1 MDIIASSSIYLGI
14 IIVVVTILSQAIK
27 IVREY
32 ERGVIFRLGR
42 IVGAKGPGLIIL
54 IPIVDRMVKVSL
66 RTINMDV
73 PAQEIITSDTVPIK
87 VNAVIY
93 FRVIDPI
100 KAVISVENYIS
111 ATSQI
116 AQTTL
121 RSVLGERDLDT
132 FLRQR
137 EKINQT
143 LQQIVDQQTDPW
155 GIKVSTVE
163 TKDVEL
169 PENMRRAMAKQAESE
184 RERRAKVIHAEGEF
198 QASEKL
204 VQAAEKMSAQPL
216 ALQLRYLQTL
226 GVIAADKNTTTVFP
240 FPIELVKP
248 FLDAYNEHQKST
260 SSTSNKKGGTK

>member
-1 MDIIASSSIYLGI
+1 MDIITSSSLYLGI
-14 IIVVVTILSQAIK
+14 LIVIVVILSQAIK
-27 IVREY
+27 IVKEY
-32 ERGVIFRLGR
+32 ERGVVFRLGR

-54 IPIVDRMVKVSL
+54 IPIIDRMVKVSL

-73 PAQEIITSDTVPIK
+73 PAQEVITSDTVPIK

-93 FRVIDPI
+93 FRVIDPV

-132 FLRQR
+132 FLSKR
-137 EKINQT
+137 EKVNQT
-143 LQQIVDQQTDPW
+143 LQQIVDEQTDPW

-169 PENMRRAMAKQAESE
+169 PENMRRAMAKQAEAE

-204 VQAAEKMSAQPL
+204 VQAAEKMSSQPL

-226 GVIAADKNTTTVFP
+226 GVIAADKNTTTIFP
-240 FPIELVKP
+240 FPMELVKP
-248 FLDAYNEHQKST
+248 FLDVYGKQQKS
-260 SSTSNKKGGTK
+260 SSTPEEETK

>member
-260 SSTSNKKGGTK
+260 SSPSDKKGGTK

>member
-1 MDIIASSSIYLGI
+1 MDIITSSSLYLGI
-14 IIVVVTILSQAIK
+14 LIVIVIILSQAIK
-27 IVREY
+27 IVKEY

-54 IPIVDRMVKVSL
+54 IPIIDRMVKVSL

-73 PAQEIITSDTVPIK
+73 PAQEVITSDTVPIK

-93 FRVIDPI
+93 FRVIDPV

-132 FLRQR
+132 FLSKR
-137 EKINQT
+137 EKVNQT
-143 LQQIVDQQTDPW
+143 LQQIVDEQTDPW

-169 PENMRRAMAKQAESE
+169 PENMRRAMAKQAEAE

-204 VQAAEKMSAQPL
+204 VQAAEKMSSQPL

-226 GVIAADKNTTTVFP
+226 GVIAADKNTTTIFP
-240 FPIELVKP
+240 FPKELVKP
-248 FLDAYNEHQKST
+248 FLDFYNKQQKS
-260 SSTSNKKGGTK
+260 SSTSEGETK

>member
-1 MDIIASSSIYLGI
+1 MDIITSSGLYLGI
-14 IIVVVTILSQAIK
+14 LFVIVIILSQAIK
-27 IVREY
+27 IVNEY

-42 IVGAKGPGLIIL
+42 VVGAKGPGLILL

-73 PAQEIITSDTVPIK
+73 PAQEVITSDTVPIK

-93 FRVIDPI
+93 FRVVDPI
-100 KAVISVENYIS
+100 KAVISVENYIT

-132 FLRQR
+132 FLSQR

-143 LQQIVDQQTDPW
+143 LQQIVDEQTDPW
-155 GIKVSTVE
+155 GIKVTTVE

-204 VQAAEKMSAQPL
+204 VQAAEKMSSQPL

-240 FPIELVKP
+240 FPMDLIKP
-248 FLDAYNEHQKST
+248 FLDIYNKHEQ
-260 SSTSNKKGGTK
+260 SSPATEKK

>member
-1 MDIIASSSIYLGI
+1 MDIITSSSLYLGI
-14 IIVVVTILSQAIK
+14 LIVIVIILSQAIR
-27 IVREY
+27 IVKEY

-42 IVGAKGPGLIIL
+42 VVGAKGPGLIIL

-73 PAQEIITSDTVPIK
+73 PAQEVITSDTVPIK

-100 KAVISVENYIS
+100 KAVISVENYVS

-132 FLRQR
+132 FLSQR

-143 LQQIVDQQTDPW
+143 LQQIVDEQTDPW
-155 GIKVSTVE
+155 GIKVTTVE

-184 RERRAKVIHAEGEF
+184 RERRAKLIHAEGEF

-204 VQAAEKMSAQPL
+204 VQAAEKMSSQPL
-216 ALQLRYLQTL
+216 SLQLRYLQTL

-240 FPIELVKP
+240 FPMELVKP
-248 FLDAYNEHQKST
+248 FLELYNREQESQAKPVG
-260 SSTSNKKGGTK
+260 KKK

>member
-1 MDIIASSSIYLGI
+1 MDIITSSSLYLGI
-14 IIVVVTILSQAIK
+14 LIVVIIILSQAIK
-27 IVREY
+27 IVKEY
-32 ERGVIFRLGR
+32 ERGVVFRLGR

-54 IPIVDRMVKVSL
+54 IPIIDRMVKVSL

-73 PAQEIITSDTVPIK
+73 PAQEVISSDTVPIK

-93 FRVIDPI
+93 FRVIDPV

-132 FLRQR
+132 FLSQR

-143 LQQIVDQQTDPW
+143 LQQIVDEQTDPW

-204 VQAAEKMSAQPL
+204 VQAAERMSSQPL

-240 FPIELVKP
+240 FPMDLVKP
-248 FLDAYNEHQKST
+248 FLEYFTKQQKSD
-260 SSTSNKKGGTK
+260 STTDKNS

>member
-1 MDIIASSSIYLGI
+1 MDIITSSSLYLGI
-14 IIVVVTILSQAIK
+14 LIVIVIILSQAIK
-27 IVREY
+27 IVKEY

-54 IPIVDRMVKVSL
+54 IPIIDRMVKVSL

-73 PAQEIITSDTVPIK
+73 PAQEVITSDTVPIK

-93 FRVIDPI
+93 FRVIDPV

-132 FLRQR
+132 FLSKR
-137 EKINQT
+137 EKVNQT
-143 LQQIVDQQTDPW
+143 LQQIVDEQTDPW
-155 GIKVSTVE
+155 GIKVSTVG

-169 PENMRRAMAKQAESE
+169 PENMRRAMAKQAEAE
-184 RERRAKVIHAEGEF
+184 RERSAKVIHAEGEF

-204 VQAAEKMSAQPL
+204 VQAAEKMSSQPL

-226 GVIAADKNTTTVFP
+226 GVIAADKNTTTIFP
-240 FPIELVKP
+240 FPMELVKP
-248 FLDAYNEHQKST
+248 FLDVYNTQQKS
-260 SSTSNKKGGTK
+260 SSAPEEGTKQ

>member
-1 MDIIASSSIYLGI
+1 MDIITSSGLYLGI
-14 IIVVVTILSQAIK
+14 LFVIVIILSQAIK
-27 IVREY
+27 IVNEY

-42 IVGAKGPGLIIL
+42 VVGAKGPGLILL

-73 PAQEIITSDTVPIK
+73 PAQEVITSDTVPIK

-93 FRVIDPI
+93 FRVVDPI
-100 KAVISVENYIS
+100 KAVISVENYIT

-132 FLRQR
+132 FLSQR

-143 LQQIVDQQTDPW
+143 LQQIVDEQTDPW
-155 GIKVSTVE
+155 GIKVTTVE

-204 VQAAEKMSAQPL
+204 VQAAEKMSSQPL

-240 FPIELVKP
+240 FPMDLIKP
-248 FLDAYNEHQKST
+248 FLDIYNKQEQ
-260 SSTSNKKGGTK
+260 SSPATEKK

>member
-1 MDIIASSSIYLGI
+1 MDIITSSSIYLGI
-14 IIVVVTILSQAIK
+14 LIVIIIILSQAIK
-27 IVREY
+27 IVKEY

-42 IVGAKGPGLIIL
+42 VVGAKGPGLIIL
-54 IPIVDRMVKVSL
+54 IPIIDRMIKVSL

-73 PAQEIITSDTVPIK
+73 PAQEVITSDTVPIK

-93 FRVIDPI
+93 FRVVDPV
-100 KAVISVENYIS
+100 KAIISVENYIT

-132 FLRQR
+132 FLSQR

-143 LQQIVDQQTDPW
+143 LQQIVDESTDPW

-169 PENMRRAMAKQAESE
+169 PENMRRAMAKQAEAE

-204 VQAAEKMSAQPL
+204 VQAAEKMSSQPL

-226 GVIAADKNTTTVFP
+226 GIIAADKNTTTVFP
-240 FPIELVKP
+240 FPIDLVKP
-248 FLDAYNEHQKST
+248 FLDVYNKHQEST
-260 SSTSNKKGGTK
+260 TKPEKKKE

>member
-1 MDIIASSSIYLGI
+1 MNLISSTSLYIGMI
-14 IIVVVTILSQAIK
+14 IIILIILSQAIR

-42 IVGAKGPGLIIL
+42 VVGAKGPGLIVI
-54 IPIVDRMVKVSL
+54 IPIVDQMVKVSL
-66 RTINMDV
+66 RTINLDV
-73 PAQEIITSDTVPIK
+73 PAQEVITRDTVPIK

-93 FRVIDPI
+93 FRVIDPV

-132 FLRQR
+132 FLSQR

-143 LQQIVDQQTDPW
+143 LQQIVDEQTDPW
-155 GIKVSTVE
+155 GIKVTAVE
-163 TKDVEL
+163 TKEVEL
-169 PENMRRAMAKQAESE
+169 PENMRRAMAKQAEAE

-198 QASEKL
+198 QAAEKL
-204 VQAAEKMSAQPL
+204 VQAAEKMSTQPL
-216 ALQLRYLQTL
+216 SLQLRYLQTL
-226 GVIAADKNTTTVFP
+226 STIAADKNTTTIFP
-240 FPIELVKP
+240 FPMEFVKP
-248 FLDAYNEHQKST
+248 LLDFYEKQKEY
-260 SSTSNKKGGTK
+260 SSKPEEKPQK

>member
-1 MDIIASSSIYLGI
+1 MNVITSLSLYLGI
-14 IIVVVTILSQAIK
+14 LIVIVIILSQAIR
-27 IVREY
+27 IVKEY
-32 ERGVIFRLGR
+32 ERGVVFRLGR
-42 IVGAKGPGLIIL
+42 VVGAKGPGLIIL
-54 IPIVDRMVKVSL
+54 IPIIDRMVKVSL

-73 PAQEIITSDTVPIK
+73 PAQEVITSDTVPIK

-93 FRVIDPI
+93 FRVIDPV
-100 KAVISVENYIS
+100 KAIISVENYIT

-132 FLRQR
+132 FLSQR

-143 LQQIVDQQTDPW
+143 LQQIVDEQTDPW
-155 GIKVSTVE
+155 GIKVTTVE

-204 VQAAEKMSAQPL
+204 VQAAERMSTQPL

-226 GVIAADKNTTTVFP
+226 GIIAADKNTTTVFP
-240 FPIELVKP
+240 FPMDLVKP
-248 FLDAYNEHQKST
+248 FLDIFNRHQEST
-260 SSTSNKKGGTK
+260 AKPEGKKK

>member
-1 MDIIASSSIYLGI
+1 MDTIASSSIYLGI
-14 IIVVVTILSQAIK
+14 IIVVVIILSQAIK
-27 IVREY
+27 IVKEY

-42 IVGAKGPGLIIL
+42 VVGAKGPGLIIL

-93 FRVIDPI
+93 FRVIEPI

-204 VQAAEKMSAQPL
+204 VQAAERMSAQPL

-240 FPIELVKP
+240 FPMELVKP
-248 FLDAYNEHQKST
+248 FLEIYNKQQQSS
-260 SSTSNKKGGTK
+260 SSTRKDK

>member
-1 MDIIASSSIYLGI
+1 MDIITSSSLYLGI
-14 IIVVVTILSQAIK
+14 LIVIVIILSQAIR
-27 IVREY
+27 IVKEY

-42 IVGAKGPGLIIL
+42 VVGAKGPGLIIL

-73 PAQEIITSDTVPIK
+73 PAQEVITSDTVPIK

-93 FRVIDPI
+93 FRVIDPV
-100 KAVISVENYIS
+100 KAIISVENYIT

-132 FLRQR
+132 FLSQR

-143 LQQIVDQQTDPW
+143 LQQIVDEQTDPW
-155 GIKVSTVE
+155 GIKVTTVE

-169 PENMRRAMAKQAESE
+169 PENMRRAMAKQAEAE

-204 VQAAEKMSAQPL
+204 VQAAEKMSSQPL

-226 GVIAADKNTTTVFP
+226 GIIAADKNTTTVFP
-240 FPIELVKP
+240 FPMELVKP
-248 FLDAYNEHQKST
+248 FLDIYNRHQKSAAEPEG
-260 SSTSNKKGGTK
+260 KKKQ

>member
-14 IIVVVTILSQAIK
+14 IIVLVIILSQAIK
-27 IVREY
+27 IVKEY

-42 IVGAKGPGLIIL
+42 VVGAKGPGLIIL

-93 FRVIDPI
+93 FRVIEPI

-204 VQAAEKMSAQPL
+204 VQAAERMSAQPL

-240 FPIELVKP
+240 FPMELVKP
-248 FLDAYNEHQKST
+248 FLDIYNKQQQSS
-260 SSTSNKKGGTK
+260 SSTGKKK

>member
-1 MDIIASSSIYLGI
+1 MDIITSSSLYLGI
-14 IIVVVTILSQAIK
+14 LIVIVIILSQAIK
-27 IVREY
+27 IVKEY
-32 ERGVIFRLGR
+32 ERGVVFRLGR

-73 PAQEIITSDTVPIK
+73 PAQEVITSDTVPIK

-93 FRVIDPI
+93 FRVIDPV

-132 FLRQR
+132 FLSKR
-137 EKINQT
+137 EKVNQT
-143 LQQIVDQQTDPW
+143 LQQIVDEQTDPW
-155 GIKVSTVE
+155 GIKVTTVE

-169 PENMRRAMAKQAESE
+169 PENMRRAMAKQAEAE

-204 VQAAEKMSAQPL
+204 VQAAEKMSSQPL

-226 GVIAADKNTTTVFP
+226 GVIAADKNTTTIFP
-240 FPIELVKP
+240 FPMELVKP
-248 FLDAYNEHQKST
+248 FLDVYNKQQKS
-260 SSTSNKKGGTK
+260 SSTPEKEKNN

>member
-1 MDIIASSSIYLGI
+1 MDIITSSSLYLGI
-14 IIVVVTILSQAIK
+14 LIVIIIILSQAIK
-27 IVREY
+27 IVKEY
-32 ERGVIFRLGR
+32 ERGVVFRLGR

-54 IPIVDRMVKVSL
+54 IPIIDRMVKVSL

-73 PAQEIITSDTVPIK
+73 PAQEVITSDTVPIK

-93 FRVIDPI
+93 FRVIDPV

-132 FLRQR
+132 FLSKR
-137 EKINQT
+137 EKVNQT
-143 LQQIVDQQTDPW
+143 LQQIVDEQTDPW

-169 PENMRRAMAKQAESE
+169 PENMRRAMAKQAEAE

-204 VQAAEKMSAQPL
+204 VQAAEKMSSQPL

-240 FPIELVKP
+240 FPMELVKP
-248 FLDAYNEHQKST
+248 FLDVYNKQQKS
-260 SSTSNKKGGTK
+260 SSTPEEETK

>member
-240 FPIELVKP
+240 FPMELVKP

>member
-1 MDIIASSSIYLGI
+1 MNIIASSSLYLGI
-14 IIVVVTILSQAIK
+14 LIVIIIILSQAIK
-27 IVREY
+27 IVKEY

-42 IVGAKGPGLIIL
+42 VVGAKGPGLIIL
-54 IPIVDRMVKVSL
+54 IPIVDHMVKVSL

-73 PAQEIITSDTVPIK
+73 PAQEVITSDTVPIK

-93 FRVIDPI
+93 FRVVDPV

-132 FLRQR
+132 FLSQR

-143 LQQIVDQQTDPW
+143 LQQIVDEQTDPW

-163 TKDVEL
+163 TKDIEL

-204 VQAAEKMSAQPL
+204 VQAAEKMSSQPL

-240 FPIELVKP
+240 FPMDLVKP
-248 FLDAYNEHQKST
+248 FLDIYNKQEQ
-260 SSTSNKKGGTK
+260 SSPATEKK

>member
-1 MDIIASSSIYLGI
+1 MDIITSSSLYLGI
-14 IIVVVTILSQAIK
+14 LIVIVIILSQAIK
-27 IVREY
+27 IVKEY

-54 IPIVDRMVKVSL
+54 IPIIDRMVKVSL

-73 PAQEIITSDTVPIK
+73 PAQEVITSDTVPIK

-93 FRVIDPI
+93 FRVIDPV

-132 FLRQR
+132 FLSKR
-137 EKINQT
+137 EKVNQT
-143 LQQIVDQQTDPW
+143 LQQIVDEQTDPW

-163 TKDVEL
+163 TKGAPWPSRL
-169 PENMRRAMAKQAESE
+169 KLKE
-184 RERRAKVIHAEGEF
+184 REGQR
-198 QASEKL
+198 
-204 VQAAEKMSAQPL
+204 
-216 ALQLRYLQTL
+216 
-226 GVIAADKNTTTVFP
+226 
-240 FPIELVKP
+240 
-248 FLDAYNEHQKST
+248 
-260 SSTSNKKGGTK
+260 

>member
-1 MDIIASSSIYLGI
+1 MDIITSSSLYLGI
-14 IIVVVTILSQAIK
+14 LIVVIIILSQAIQ
-27 IVREY
+27 IVKES
-32 ERGVIFRLGR
+32 ERGVVFRLGR

-54 IPIVDRMVKVSL
+54 IPIIDRMVKVSL

-73 PAQEIITSDTVPIK
+73 PAQEVISSDTVPIK

-93 FRVIDPI
+93 FRVIDPV

-132 FLRQR
+132 FLSQR

-143 LQQIVDQQTDPW
+143 LQQIVDEQTDPW

-204 VQAAEKMSAQPL
+204 VQAAERMSSQPL

-240 FPIELVKP
+240 FPMDLVKP
-248 FLDAYNEHQKST
+248 FLEYFTKQQKSD
-260 SSTSNKKGGTK
+260 STTDKNS

>member
-1 MDIIASSSIYLGI
+1 MNLITSTSLYLGI
-14 IIVVVTILSQAIK
+14 LIIIFIILSQAIR

-32 ERGVIFRLGR
+32 ERGVVFRLGR
-42 IVGAKGPGLIIL
+42 VVGAKGPGLILL
-54 IPIVDRMVKVSL
+54 IPIVDHMVKVSL

-73 PAQEIITSDTVPIK
+73 PAQEVITRDTVPIK

-93 FRVIDPI
+93 FRVIDPV

-132 FLRQR
+132 FLSQR

-143 LQQIVDQQTDPW
+143 LQQIVDEQTDPW
-155 GIKVSTVE
+155 GIKVTTVE

-169 PENMRRAMAKQAESE
+169 PENMRRAMAKQAEAE

-204 VQAAEKMSAQPL
+204 VQAAEKMSKQPL
-216 ALQLRYLQTL
+216 SLQLRYLQTL
-226 GVIAADKNTTTVFP
+226 GIIAADKNTTTVFP
-240 FPIELVKP
+240 FPLELVKP
-248 FLDAYNEHQKST
+248 FVDFYEKQKEKVSKT
-260 SSTSNKKGGTK
+260 PEEKTKK

>member
-1 MDIIASSSIYLGI
+1 MDIITSSGLYLGI
-14 IIVVVTILSQAIK
+14 LIVIVIILSQAIK
-27 IVREY
+27 IVKEY

-54 IPIVDRMVKVSL
+54 IPIIDRMVKVSL

-73 PAQEIITSDTVPIK
+73 PAQEVITSDTVPIK

-93 FRVIDPI
+93 FRVIDPV

-132 FLRQR
+132 FLSKR
-137 EKINQT
+137 EKVNQT
-143 LQQIVDQQTDPW
+143 LQQIVDEQTDPW

-169 PENMRRAMAKQAESE
+169 PENMRRAMAKQAEAE

-204 VQAAEKMSAQPL
+204 VQAAEKMSSQPL

-226 GVIAADKNTTTVFP
+226 GVIAADKNTTTIFP
-240 FPIELVKP
+240 FPMELVKP
-248 FLDAYNEHQKST
+248 FLDVYGKQQKS
-260 SSTSNKKGGTK
+260 SSTPEEETK

>member
-1 MDIIASSSIYLGI
+1 MDIITSSSLYLGI
-14 IIVVVTILSQAIK
+14 LIVIIIILSQAIK
-27 IVREY
+27 IVKEY
-32 ERGVIFRLGR
+32 ERGVVFRLGR

-54 IPIVDRMVKVSL
+54 IPIIDRMVKVSL

-73 PAQEIITSDTVPIK
+73 PAQEVITSDTVPIK

-93 FRVIDPI
+93 FRVIDPV

-132 FLRQR
+132 FLSKR
-137 EKINQT
+137 EKVNQT
-143 LQQIVDQQTDPW
+143 LQQIVDEQTDPW

-169 PENMRRAMAKQAESE
+169 PENMRRAMAKQAEAE

-204 VQAAEKMSAQPL
+204 VQAAEKMSSQPL

-226 GVIAADKNTTTVFP
+226 GVIAADKNTTTIFP
-240 FPIELVKP
+240 FPMELVEP
-248 FLDAYNEHQKST
+248 FLNVYNKQQKS
-260 SSTSNKKGGTK
+260 SSTPEEKETK

>member
-1 MDIIASSSIYLGI
+1 MDIITSSSLYLGI
-14 IIVVVTILSQAIK
+14 LIVIVIILSQAIK
-27 IVREY
+27 IVKEY

-54 IPIVDRMVKVSL
+54 IPIIDRMVKVSL

-73 PAQEIITSDTVPIK
+73 PAQEVITSDTVPIK

-93 FRVIDPI
+93 FRVIDPV

-132 FLRQR
+132 FLSKR
-137 EKINQT
+137 EKVNQT
-143 LQQIVDQQTDPW
+143 LQQIVDEQTDPW

-169 PENMRRAMAKQAESE
+169 PENMRRAMAKQAEAE

-204 VQAAEKMSAQPL
+204 VQAAEKMSSQPL

-240 FPIELVKP
+240 FPMELVKP
-248 FLDAYNEHQKST
+248 FLDVYNKQQKS
-260 SSTSNKKGGTK
+260 SSTPEEETK